1 MEAYLAE
8 ILADFRTWL
17 VQFLPSLLGA
27 LVVALIGWYGS
38 HWVKRLVDRAVT
50 RVGWD
55 EIVWG
60 YVSTVARYVFLV
72 VMLIAALKQIG
83 FPVESLLVSVG
94 ITGIIIGMGARRSIA
109 NYFAGLMMLG
119 AKPFTRGDLI
129 EFGPP
134 PQMGFVTDVNMSYTG
149 LITVDNA
156 RIVVP
161 NSVIWRNKII
171 NHSSY
176 DMRVLQIPL
185 AVAYDVDLDWV
196 SDIALDVLQ
205 EHPSILEEPA
215 PRFRVSEVTS
225 GEIKGLLL
233 GWTAARTVNIYSD
246 LITALREAFTQ
257 AGLTVTIP
265 AKDVSLTGEEYLWQK
280 RPTGLSQS
288 GEPPLLAKSSKMR
301 PS

>member
-1 MEAYLAE
+1 MEAYLSTV
-8 ILADFRTWL
+8 LVDFGTSL
-17 VQFLPSLLGA
+17 QDFLPSLLGA
-27 LVVALIGWYGS
+27 LVISLIGWYGS
-38 HWVKRLVDRAVT
+38 QWAKRFVDRAVT

-60 YVSTVARYVFLV
+60 YVSTVGRYFFLV

-246 LITALREAFTQ
+246 LITALREEFTQ

-265 AKDVSLTGEEYLWQK
+265 AKDISLTGEEYLWQK
-280 RPTGLSQS
+280 RLRASTQNEKQS
-288 GEPPLLAKSSKMR
+288 LLTKVNSIR

>member
-27 LVVALIGWYGS
+27 LVIALIGWYGS

>member
-1 MEAYLAE
+1 METYLSA
-8 ILADFRTWL
+8 ILDELGLWL
-17 VQFLPSLLGA
+17 RDFLPALLGA
-27 LVVALIGWYGS
+27 LVIAVVGWYGS
-38 HWVKRLVDRAVT
+38 RWVKRLIDRLVV

-55 EIVWG
+55 EIVWR
-60 YVSTVARYVFLV
+60 YVSTVLQYVLLA
-72 VMLIAALKQIG
+72 VMLIAALKRVG
-83 FPVESLLVSVG
+83 FPVESLLVSFG

-119 AKPFTRGDLI
+119 AKPFARGDLI

-134 PQMGFVTDVNMSYTG
+134 PQIGFVTDVNMSYTG

-161 NSVIWRNKII
+161 NSVLWRNKII

-185 AVAYDVDLDWV
+185 AAAYDVDLDWV
-196 SDIALDVLQ
+196 GDIALETLQ
-205 EHPSILEEPA
+205 EHAAILDDPA
-215 PRFRVSEVTS
+215 PRFRVSEVTA
-225 GEIKGLLL
+225 GEIKALLL
-233 GWTAARTVNIYSD
+233 GWTTASTVNLYSE
-246 LITALREAFTQ
+246 LITTLRQAFTV
-257 AGLTVTIP
+257 ADLPVTIP

-280 RPTGLSQS
+280 KPSIPAQS
-288 GEPPLLAKSSKMR
+288 GEIPLFAKINKRR